1 MRIFLKDAQR
11 LRVRG
16 QHLLPLA
23 RRRRLPALHGPDVHR
38 GTPPLSRFSFN
49 YLDPCLSLLTLP
61 QLGVNWAATLLGSVG
76 LLLAPSPFLFYKYGA
91 RIRARSTFAHCT
103 DLKVAQIIAD
113 EKAVV

>member
-1 MRIFLKDAQR
+1 MHSASAFAANTFCRSLVAAAFPLFTVQMFTAVR
-11 LRVRG
+11 L
-16 QHLLPLA
+16 
-23 RRRRLPALHGPDVHR
+23 
-38 GTPPLSRFSFN
+38 LSLFSFN